1 MVPYGTGELGVQQ
14 NTGRCVLI
22 LYGSRD
28 TWGTGGDGGGT
39 RDATGYWGTRG
50 FCMVLKGTAGYY
62 RDRGWGAAGYSG
74 VLEGTSGPPKVKSFR
89 IFLLSDMFLLWHI

>member
-1 MVPYGTGELGVQQ
+1 VRTDTVWFKGYLGYW
-14 NTGRCVLI
+14 R
-22 LYGSRD
+22 R
-28 TWGTGGDGGGT
+28 WGGGT
-39 RDATGYWGTRG
+39 GDATGYWGTRG